1 MDANSLTKGGYF
13 MLPALT
19 NRENEVLEQI
29 AYGFTNK
36 EISGNL
42 SISESTV
49 ENHIHNIYTK
59 LGISNRAQA
68 VGYAFHLKIVLL
80 NDVMGN
86 RGKPS

>member
-1 MDANSLTKGGYF
+1 MDVQSFMKGGYF

-19 NRENEVLEQI
+19 DREIEILKLVARGLTNRE
-29 AYGFTNK
+29 
-36 EISGNL
+36 ISQYL

-68 VGYAFHLKIVLL
+68 TVFAIHLKIILP
-80 NDVMGN
+80 NDLMEN
-86 RGKPS
+86 RGNPP